1 VAPYM
6 SSMPHKSGVVIKL
19 GVEPKFEFE
28 ESPPYDDEGVWV
40 V

>member
-1 VAPYM
+1 M

-28 ESPPYDDEGVWV
+28 EFPPYDDEGV
-40 V
+40 